1 MDITR
6 VECSAMRLKLPM
18 AHELKQGDGACK
30 ATALFAFFRGDFVPV
45 FESYPSIYSVF
56 CPCHLEILHVEAP
69 KVL

>member
-1 MDITR
+1 MPILSDQ
-6 VECSAMRLKLPM
+6 
-18 AHELKQGDGACK
+18 QGDGACK
-30 ATALFAFFRGDFVPV
+30 ATALFAFFRGDLVPV

>member
-1 MDITR
+1 MFGGP
-6 VECSAMRLKLPM
+6 K
-18 AHELKQGDGACK
+18 HGDGACK